1 METKYRDYAYLKGA
15 FQSKEWN
22 FHLTETWHRGY
33 VKVNKFE
40 WMRAII
46 HIEHWDT
53 GSTKTTAYVDAY
65 DEKRMWLVPD
75 KEHMR
80 TDRGVVTLIEEYNNK
95 VKDVWM
101 KKLVLKKQKNGDC
114 LCYTEKNEARW

>member
-1 METKYRDYAYLKGA
+1 METKYRDFAYLKGA
-15 FQSKEWN
+15 YQRKEWN

-33 VKVNKFE
+33 VKVGK
-40 WMRAII
+40 WDWKRALI

-53 GSTKTTAYVDAY
+53 GRDKITAYVDAY
-65 DEKRMWLVPD
+65 DEKTFMLVPD

-80 TDRGVVTLIEEYNNK
+80 QDRGVVTLIDDYNDK

-101 KKLVLKKQKNGDC
+101 TKLVFKKQENGDC
-114 LCYTEKNEARW
+114 LVYREKDESRW